1 MKGKFVV
8 VDVETTGNNPK
19 KGDRIIQIGAV
30 VIDQGEIVKKFSSFI
45 NPEMEIPPFIQ
56 QFTGINNDM
65 VADAPSFSSI
75 APTLMNYLNDAY
87 FVAHNVPFDLSFMQ
101 NELELS
107 GYNSFLGPT
116 IDTVELA
123 RLLLPSEESFKLIH
137 LADKLDI
144 KHDRPHQAD
153 SDALV
158 TAEILVILLKKFHA
172 LPLLTLQQLKP
183 IVEKLDSS
191 LTEIIQAIVAEKL
204 TTVIVNT
211 DGLDE
216 YRQLV
221 LKKPLQ
227 FETDEAPYGDS
238 LNFQEELEKLQKQL
252 AKTMESF
259 EIRQG
264 QKEMMVLVDDALTNN
279 QHLLVEAGTG
289 TGKSLAYLYPA
300 VFFAKNTESSVII
313 STYTVQLQQQL
324 LERDM
329 KILKQTVPFSFRW
342 APLKGRTHYL
352 CLRKFEQKL
361 EDQLEENYDT
371 LLSRGQILIWLTETD
386 DGDVEQLNLPS
397 GGKAFWREVQSEA
410 ATCLGKDCPWFSRC
424 FYFRARNKAFKAD
437 IIITNHALLLTDLT
451 QDHQL
456 LPSYKHVVVDE
467 AHHLEEVASDHFGVN
482 SDYFSFSQLFSR
494 LGSLETND
502 LLQQVNK
509 IQEELAVNLDD
520 YFVNLDQLIS
530 ETKYELDGCFRQ
542 IHAFVLNQV
551 AYSKNEVGRRSL
563 RYFPDQMKGER
574 WGAIQEAILRAQML
588 LKDGLKIIKRIRDEL
603 SLEEERLTLH
613 QSGVLKAWKGFYA
626 TLSEQKADLEELLLR
641 YDSNYV
647 YWIEVDPRGAKNAT
661 YIFNKPIE
669 VAEILA
675 DNFFSKK
682 ASVVMTSAT
691 LTVKNSFN
699 YLIKRL
705 GLADF
710 GPVSKIIES
719 PFLYEKQV
727 QLMVPTTLPNIKE
740 VDEGEYIY
748 EVVTAILDIA
758 KITRGRMLVLF
769 TSYDM
774 LRKAFFQLKDL
785 ITNEEFIL
793 IGQGI
798 SSGSRAKLTKNF
810 KQFDQAI
817 LFGTSSFWEGVDIPG
832 EDLSCLIIVRLP
844 FSPPDN
850 PIFEARSEKLKEL
863 GKSPFME
870 LSLPQAIIR
879 FKQGFG
885 RLIRSSHDRGVVFV
899 FDRRITETRYG
910 KFFIDSLPKVPLNE
924 NSLADL
930 LYDLENWL

>member
-1 MKGKFVV
+1 MKAKFVV

-30 VIDQGEIVKKFSSFI
+30 VIEQGMIIEKFSSFI
-45 NPEMEIPPFIQ
+45 NPEMEIPAFIQ
-56 QFTGINNDM
+56 QFTGINDDM

-75 APTLMNYLNDAY
+75 APTLMNYLNDSY
-87 FVAHNVPFDLSFMQ
+87 FVAHNVPFDLSFLQ
-101 NELELS
+101 NELELA

-123 RLLLPSEESFKLIH
+123 RLLLPSEESFKLNH
-137 LADKLDI
+137 LAEKLDI

-158 TAEILVILLKKFHA
+158 TAEVLEILLKKLQA

-191 LTEIIQAIVAEKL
+191 LTEIIQTIVADKL
-204 TTVIVNT
+204 TSVIVN
-211 DGLDE
+211 DNGLDE

-221 LKKPLQ
+221 LKKPLA
-227 FETDEAPYGDS
+227 FVTAEVPFYR
-238 LNFQEELEKLQKQL
+238 LNFQEELEKLQKNL
-252 AKTMESF
+252 AQTMESF
-259 EIRQG
+259 ETRQG
-264 QKEMMVLVDDALTNN
+264 QKEMMVLVDKALTNN

-329 KILKQTVPFSFRW
+329 MILKETVPFSFSW

-361 EDQLEENYDT
+361 DDQLEENYDT
-371 LLSRGQILIWLTETD
+371 LLSKGQILIWLTETD

-424 FYFRARNKAFKAD
+424 FYFRARNKAFRAD
-437 IIITNHALLLTDLT
+437 IIITNHALLLTDMT

-467 AHHLEEVASDHFGVN
+467 AHHLEEVASDHFGVS
-482 SDYFSFSQLFSR
+482 SDYFSFSHLFSR
-494 LGSLETND
+494 LGTLETND
-502 LLQQVNK
+502 LLHQVYK
-509 IQEELAVNLDD
+509 IQEELAVNLNDS
-520 YFVNLDQLIS
+520 FINLDQLIG

-542 IHAFVLNQV
+542 IHAFVLSQV
-551 AYSKNEVGRRSL
+551 SFSKNEVGRRSL
-563 RYFPDQMKGER
+563 RYFPHQMKDGR
-574 WGAIQEAILRAQML
+574 WETIQEAILRVQML
-588 LKDGLKIIKRIRDEL
+588 LKDALKIIKRITDKL
-603 SLEEERLTLH
+603 SLEEEILQFQ
-613 QSGVLKAWKGFYA
+613 QSGILKAWKGFYA
-626 TLSEQKADLEELLLR
+626 TLSEKKADLEELFLQF
-641 YDSNYV
+641 DPNYV
-647 YWIEVDPRGAKNAT
+647 YWIEVDSRGAKNAT

-705 GLADF
+705 GLEDF
-710 GPVSKIIES
+710 GPVSKIIDS

-727 QLMVPTTLPNIKE
+727 QLMIPTTLPNIKQ
-740 VDEGEYIY
+740 VDESEYIY

-758 KITRGRMLVLF
+758 KITKGRMLVLF

-774 LRKAFFQLKDL
+774 LRKAYYQLKDF
-785 ITNEEFIL
+785 ISNEEFIL

-844 FSPPDN
+844 FSPPGN
-850 PIFEARSEKLKEL
+850 PMFEARSEKLKEL

-885 RLIRSSHDRGVVFV
+885 RLIRSSNDRGVVFV

-924 NSLADL
+924 NSLEDL